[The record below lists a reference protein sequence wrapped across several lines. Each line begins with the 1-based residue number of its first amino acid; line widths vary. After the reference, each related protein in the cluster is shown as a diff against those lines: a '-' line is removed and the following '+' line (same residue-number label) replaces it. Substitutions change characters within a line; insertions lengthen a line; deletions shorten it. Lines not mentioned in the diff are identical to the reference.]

1 MKKLLLILIS
11 ASLLLPLS
19 SCSSGSS
26 SSTQTVFAQTAY
38 SNASLNGTYSISFSC
53 ENCQFL
59 TSGVS
64 YGEFAIGTIQL
75 NGAGGITGGTLSAS
89 AGTVSAPTCVE
100 NVSGTY
106 SLQSTALGTAT
117 LSLSSTTAGC
127 NSTSTLPLSL
137 AAAGQ
142 GTSILFQGTT
152 VTDVLNSGIAFKQ

>member
-38 SNASLNGTYSISFSC
+38 SNASLDGTYSISFTCQSC
-53 ENCQFL
+53 NF
-59 TSGVS
+59 TTGTTS
-64 YGEFAIGTIQL
+64 YGEFAIGTIQM

-89 AGTVSAPTCVE
+89 GGNNVNPSCVE
-100 NVSGTY
+100 SVSGTY

-117 LSLSSTTAGC
+117 LSLSSTSSGC
-127 NSTSTLPLSL
+127 NATATLPLSL

-152 VTDVLNSGIAFKQ
+152 PPDALNSGIAIKQ